1 MNRKER
7 RQLAAR
13 RAAAEKHP
21 TSSHEADA
29 PAPEPLASALP
40 ETPSHSIGP
49 RSPEGKAI
57 SSQNALKHGLASG
70 TLFIPGE
77 DPAEYDSLL
86 KSLLHDQSPVG
97 ENEALLV
104 RDMATA
110 TWLKDRA
117 IRLQTAA
124 FANLAAHPGTSAV
137 TSVVPP
143 ELSVLIRYQTTNERA
158 YHRAFKTLADLRK
171 QRLAATREF
180 VSQNAAEPAENL
192 EEFVSKLPPH
202 RAKTVSE
209 RLRTPKET
217 ALFLSELE
225 QILGEAVRTGE
236 DPMELHARVFGQAA

>member
-13 RAAAEKHP
+13 RAAAEKYP
-21 TSSHEADA
+21 TNTPEAA
-29 PAPEPLASALP
+29 ASAPEPVATALP
-40 ETPSHSIGP
+40 EAPSYSTGP
-49 RSPEGKAI
+49 RTEAGKAI
-57 SSQNALKHGLASG
+57 SSHNALKHGLASG

-86 KSLLHDQSPVG
+86 KSLLNDQRPVG

-117 IRLQTAA
+117 IRLQAAA
-124 FANLAAHPGTSAV
+124 FANLAAHPGTSPV
-137 TSVVPP
+137 TSGVPP

-171 QRLAATREF
+171 QRLAASREF
-180 VSQNAAEPAENL
+180 VSQNAADPTGPL
-192 EEFVSKLPPH
+192 DEFVSKLPPD

-209 RLRTPKET
+209 RLRTPEET
-217 ALFLSELE
+217 ILFLSELE
-225 QILGEAVRTGE
+225 QILGEALRTGE
-236 DPMELHARVFGQAA
+236 DPIELHARVFGQAA

>member
-7 RQLAAR
+7 RQLAAH
-13 RAAAEKHP
+13 RAAAEKQP
-21 TSSHEADA
+21 TNTPEAA
-29 PAPEPLASALP
+29 ASPEPVASAHP
-40 ETPSHSIGP
+40 EAAPSHSTGP
-49 RSPEGKAI
+49 RTEAGKAI

-86 KSLLHDQSPVG
+86 KRLLNDQRPVG

-117 IRLQTAA
+117 IRLQAAA
-124 FANLAAHPGTSAV
+124 FANLAAHPGTSPG
-137 TSVVPP
+137 TSVIPP
-143 ELSVLIRYQTTNERA
+143 ELSLLIRYQTTNERA
-158 YHRAFKTLADLRK
+158 YHRAFKTLADQRK

-180 VSQNAAEPAENL
+180 VSQNATESMGNL
-192 EEFVSKLPPH
+192 DEFVSKLPPD

-209 RLRTPKET
+209 RLRTPEET
-217 ALFLSELE
+217 ILFLSELE

-236 DPMELHARVFGQAA
+236 DPIELHARVFGQAA